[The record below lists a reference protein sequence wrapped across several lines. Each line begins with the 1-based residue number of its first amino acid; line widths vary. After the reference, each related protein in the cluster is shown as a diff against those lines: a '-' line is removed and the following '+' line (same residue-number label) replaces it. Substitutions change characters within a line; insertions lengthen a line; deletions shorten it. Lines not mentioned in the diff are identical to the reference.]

1 MFTVLAQQNNGDAA
15 SGIIGTFM
23 GGFCC
28 CGMPLT
34 FIILFL
40 VIPIIGWW
48 KVFVKAGKPGWA
60 AIVPVYNVVV
70 LTQIAGKPDWWA
82 VLFFV
87 PFVNLAVMVIL
98 GMGVA
103 KCFGCSDGFGVG
115 LGLLPGIFYPILGFG
130 KAKYLGPQAP
140 PAGGL
145 QPPRL

>member
-1 MFTVLAQQNNGDAA
+1 MISFLAQRAESSANAA
-15 SGIIGTFM
+15 GGIMSTLM

-28 CGMPLT
+28 CGMPLI
-34 FIILFL
+34 FIIVFL

-70 LTQIAGKPDWWA
+70 LAQIAGKPDWWA

-87 PFVNLAVMVIL
+87 PFVNLVVMVIL
-98 GMGVA
+98 GMNVA
-103 KCFGCSDGFGVG
+103 KCFGRGDGFGVG

-130 KAKYLGPQAP
+130 KAKYLGPSAQ
-140 PAGGL
+140 
-145 QPPRL
+145 